1 MFVDF
6 SITKESFEANLTT
19 ILVKVNKPMI
29 LESLVQTSSS
39 FMTISKNLEVVKERI
54 LEMMAGYK
62 DFEILDDDG
71 FVLILE
77 NSRKDNAISGAV
89 IGKSEKIKYLLDKSR
104 EYFLPLVQR
113 VSEIYFCVLKIAG
126 LKENTKISPKLFY
139 KVFVSL
145 ARENLMF
152 RDTDDED
159 HVSMPAKTQMG
170 GTQETLNCVATEGSH
185 SLLGT
190 PDNSFT
196 QKGKLVG
203 IDGKPERKKTRKPK
217 PKARDESLS
226 KKQSNADIRID
237 EGNGLKTQGALD
249 IKNRTSIDGNNLI
262 PTGDLTNPGTEGSQR
277 EGLPELSLEEI
288 QADMAREREHLEK
301 QYEELVQ
308 LDEYIP
314 MTTLKLL
321 DLFIKQFSLMDR
333 SIF

>member
-77 NSRKDNAISGAV
+77 NSKKDNAISAAV
-89 IGKSEKIKYLLDKSR
+89 IGKSEKIKQLLDKSR

-145 ARENLMF
+145 ARDNLMF

-159 HVSMPAKTQMG
+159 EISVPVKGHMG
-170 GTQETLNCVATEGSH
+170 NTQETFNGHASEGSR
-185 SLLGT
+185 SQLDTTNNSITKKGT
-190 PDNSFT
+190 LI
-196 QKGKLVG
+196 GK
-203 IDGKPERKKTRKPK
+203 DGKP
-217 PKARDESLS
+217 
-226 KKQSNADIRID
+226 
-237 EGNGLKTQGALD
+237 
-249 IKNRTSIDGNNLI
+249 
-262 PTGDLTNPGTEGSQR
+262 
-277 EGLPELSLEEI
+277 
-288 QADMAREREHLEK
+288 
-301 QYEELVQ
+301 
-308 LDEYIP
+308 
-314 MTTLKLL
+314 
-321 DLFIKQFSLMDR
+321 
-333 SIF
+333 